1 MAERKKKPAV
11 DNATDLSTR
20 LQAAEDSIDRV
31 RAEAD
36 VRKTEQEKNLKKAKS
51 DSRARARGS
60 EKQRKEDERRADAE
74 TQQRL
79 AELEYAADYRKKLQR
94 ERRKAE
100 AEKREARIAAEEAA
114 RAARSAEIA
123 ELLEKERR
131 EARERSERAE
141 ALLNR
146 VARAKEKPSEPVIQ
160 SEEAVPYSY
169 ETDTFDIKVVES
181 PAPEAIAEADEQEE
195 TATPAVFAEA
205 ELAAEEAEPM
215 AEAPEEESLSDSER
229 FVVDITDDRM
239 ILNIDSDGSV
249 YQIIEPEAEAA
260 ETEQSEPEEAP
271 EEKKTERVVGD
282 LPDVK
287 LSENPVV
294 AAIQQL
300 GKRVYTT
307 STYRKYTDKSR
318 NAIKEFDRIVSVKE
332 EPISDA
338 DDCARAEASIEALS
352 ALAAIVEIRCDN
364 LRVASRFGQ
373 KSAPKI
379 KEKLLSD
386 IERYNNKTSEF
397 TIYTGEQLTRIS
409 RELPE
414 RIAKGSGVEIIPVL
428 SKKSRYIEFSGE
440 YGSEGTR
447 VRIMSLGDFENRS
460 SKANPDPE
468 KKIIKKG
475 TFSLTP
481 VAASVTAAE
490 LLEGIYVT
498 SIESYDDY
506 RKIARYVE
514 KSIEREI
521 KKVNSKLSFTTEE
534 GKLSKSLE
542 KQRKAIEKLT
552 DDIRDKMEV
561 AKDRLFTTTLAVLEG
576 KKAEFKN
583 SEEVKSDVSREAEE
597 SEAKKKQ
604 LVLTLALRREKLI
617 VAINMLA
624 GALVTENSEK
634 IEKAKSELH
643 AEMISYN
650 NAVALCAAANK
661 INITPVLS
669 TIVDKIVAG
678 ERYFDIPRLATLS
691 ELVETVGDVERVVC
705 SFEKAQKTEKK
716 IATIIKTEKTNASPK
731 EKRGGLQMS
740 QARFFIRDSAAES
753 LFESFASG
761 VGFSEGAVIGAAAPA
776 ASALAGGAL
785 AATAIAETATQD
797 MTEAAIEAPMA
808 EAAAEIAE
816 QIPVEVNEAVAAAE
830 ASAVESAGESS
841 LGEEFSFE
849 PGVFAFDEGV
859 SSDIPEE
866 ITEAA
871 ALEQL
876 DAIEDD
882 TAELLGDTAVQIPQA
897 LAEDIAELPF
907 AEDIEEASLLEELVD
922 EAPIEEIAPRMLL
935 KTTLGEGGEEIV
947 EELPFVEELIDDETN
962 PTSFIG
968 ADSEQ
973 GYEPLNADDT
983 LMPIDM
989 SRLDDDLYSTDGEA
1003 DIRIADPE
1011 VPDGAELEDGE
1022 LPLSQGPIYP
1032 GNMVGNSGI
1041 FADDYED
1048 PDDIATMPPVIE
1060 IEDNAE
1066 NIDNDVLTNP
1076 TKRGLKKHLSY
1087 LFKKIKKAERER
1099 AKLGRKK
1106 RQEKSVVPKAKHI
1119 ISILG
1124 VQKEII
1130 DIYCN
1135 ALTSCVEVG
1144 SKGQSRRIATTLRA
1158 ELKRYNRFVKEYE
1171 RLTDDRLTKAS
1182 LDIPASILEGEDYQV
1197 LPKVKLREFE
1207 APENGIVFDDGI
1219 TEIADY
1225 DTGYLN
1231 DVVMTE
1237 KDLKHRLQ
1245 STERDIEKLHSDL
1258 DKKVREKRH
1267 AWGIDKTIIIAECF
1281 AIQKKLIDTYA
1292 SNLHAACQ
1300 VSSIKNIQQ
1309 IKRDLAYEIK
1319 QYNRLVSEY
1328 RAVSGNKLT
1337 PASVNIPQDII
1348 QGNVYTPV
1356 ARVGCVHTG
1365 DDELGQEIAS
1375 MSRNSYGVE
1384 DGDLGEAGRAAFRS
1398 KVVSQAN
1405 KDLSLVTKRADYE
1418 ISMLES
1424 ERDILDYRFGKEP
1437 AQVRREK
1444 RDIARR
1450 IEKIRAKHKAALKY
1464 ENNDNRRYYAAVT
1477 ANPKTMNL
1485 RNKRADRTRIAALR
1499 SRIISLLN
1507 ERDIVNGKLMAL
1519 YAGTGE
1525 MINGSVNQTWR
1536 RVKNSAAAKS
1546 KKKQKELAK
1555 VVKALP
1561 ITLNDKNRF
1570 YTLMNKK
1577 IDAEST
1583 IALTKYRMRKEKM
1596 HKDDKL
1602 LAKRDIKEMKNR
1614 ANVLEKD
1621 VRALLKSTRGR
1632 IAEIEAGTAWIIA
1645 FFVTMVIIVAGIAV
1659 YFHYF
1664 GGSIMQILSA
1674 FS

>member
-31 RAEAD
+31 RAVAD
-36 VRKTEQEKNLKKAKS
+36 VRKSEQEKNLKKAKS

-60 EKQRKEDERRADAE
+60 EKQRKEDERRADLE

-79 AELEYAADYRKKLQR
+79 AELEYAEDYRKKLQR

-131 EARERSERAE
+131 EARERSERRE

-146 VARAKEKPSEPVIQ
+146 VARAKEKLSEPVIQ
-160 SEEAVPYSY
+160 NEEAVPYSY
-169 ETDTFDIKVVES
+169 EADSFDIKVVES

-205 ELAAEEAEPM
+205 ELATEEAEPM
-215 AEAPEEESLSDSER
+215 AEAPIEESLSDSER

-260 ETEQSEPEEAP
+260 ETEQTEQSEPEEAP

-287 LSENPVV
+287 LSQNPVV

-318 NAIKEFDRIVSVKE
+318 NAIKEFNRIVSVKE
-332 EPISDA
+332 EPIPDA

-409 RELPE
+409 LELPE
-414 RIAKGSGVEIIPVL
+414 RIAKGSGVEIIPVM
-428 SKKSRYIEFSGE
+428 SHKERYIEFSGE

-460 SKANPDPE
+460 SKITPDPE

-475 TFSLTP
+475 TFTLTP

-521 KKVNSKLSFTTEE
+521 KKVNSKLPFTTAE
-534 GKLSKSLE
+534 GNLSKRLE

-583 SEEVKSDVSREAEE
+583 SEEAKSNVSREAEE
-597 SEAKKKQ
+597 SETKKKQ

-650 NAVALCAAANK
+650 NAVALCAAASG

-691 ELVETVGDVERVVC
+691 ELVESVGDVERVVC
-705 SFEKAQKTEKK
+705 SFEEAQKTDKK
-716 IATIIKTEKTNASPK
+716 IATVIKTKKTDASPK

-753 LFESFASG
+753 LFDSFTSG
-761 VGFSEGAVIGAAAPA
+761 VGFSEGAVIGTVAPA

-797 MTEAAIEAPMA
+797 IPVAAIEAPMA
-808 EAAAEIAE
+808 EDT
-816 QIPVEVNEAVAAAE
+816 
-830 ASAVESAGESS
+830 AVESIGESS

-849 PGVFAFDEGV
+849 PGVFAFEEDV
-859 SSDIPEE
+859 ASDIPEAPFESDISE
-866 ITEAA
+866 ILAEESTEGAL
-871 ALEQL
+871 LEQL
-876 DAIEDD
+876 GATQDD
-882 TAELLGDTAVQIPQA
+882 TAELLGDTAVPLPEA
-897 LAEDIAELPF
+897 LAEVTEELPF
-907 AEDIEEASLLEELVD
+907 AEGVEEASLLEELVE

-947 EELPFVEELIDDETN
+947 EELPFVEELIDDETT
-962 PTSFIG
+962 PASFIG

-973 GYEPLNADDT
+973 GYEPLSADDT

-1003 DIRIADPE
+1003 DIRIEDSE
-1011 VPDGAELEDGE
+1011 MTEGAELEDGE

-1032 GNMVGNSGI
+1032 GNMVGNSGV

-1048 PDDIATMPPVIE
+1048 PDDIATMPPVVE

-1087 LFKKIKKAERER
+1087 LFKKIKKAEHER

-1144 SKGQSRRIATTLRA
+1144 SKGQSRRIATALRA

-1182 LDIPASILEGEDYQV
+1182 LDIPAAILEGEDYQV

-1237 KDLKHRLQ
+1237 KDLKNRLQ
-1245 STERDIEKLHSDL
+1245 STERDIEKLHADL
-1258 DKKVREKRH
+1258 DKKIREKRH

-1328 RAVSGNKLT
+1328 KAVSGNKLT

-1536 RVKNSAAAKS
+1536 RVKNNAAAKS
-1546 KKKQKELAK
+1546 KKKQKELSK

-1614 ANVLEKD
+1614 AKVLEKD

-1645 FFVTMVIIVAGIAV
+1645 FFVTMVIIVAGVAI

-1664 GGSIMQILSA
+1664 GDGIMQILSA

>member
-31 RAEAD
+31 RAVAD
-36 VRKTEQEKNLKKAKS
+36 VRKSEQEKNLKKAKS

-60 EKQRKEDERRADAE
+60 EKQRKEDERRVDLE

-79 AELEYAADYRKKLQR
+79 AELEYAEDYRKKLQR

-131 EARERSERAE
+131 EARERSERRE

-146 VARAKEKPSEPVIQ
+146 VARAKEKLSEPVIQ
-160 SEEAVPYSY
+160 NEEAVPYSY
-169 ETDTFDIKVVES
+169 EADSFDIKVVES

-205 ELAAEEAEPM
+205 ELATEEAEPM
-215 AEAPEEESLSDSER
+215 AEAPIEESLSDSER

-260 ETEQSEPEEAP
+260 ETEQTERSEPEEAP
-271 EEKKTERVVGD
+271 EEKKTERIVGD

-287 LSENPVV
+287 LSQNPVV

-318 NAIKEFDRIVSVKE
+318 NAIKEFNRIVSVKE
-332 EPISDA
+332 EPIPDA
-338 DDCARAEASIEALS
+338 DDCARAAASIEALS

-409 RELPE
+409 PELPE
-414 RIAKGSGVEIIPVL
+414 RIANGSGVEIIPVM
-428 SKKSRYIEFSGE
+428 SHKERYIEFSGE

-447 VRIMSLGDFENRS
+447 VRVMSLGDFENRS
-460 SKANPDPE
+460 SKITPDPE

-475 TFSLTP
+475 TFTLTP

-490 LLEGIYVT
+490 LLDGIYVT

-506 RKIARYVE
+506 RKIARYVQ

-534 GKLSKSLE
+534 GNLSKRLE

-583 SEEVKSDVSREAEE
+583 IEEANSDVSLEAEE

-669 TIVDKIVAG
+669 TIVDKIVSG
-678 ERYFDIPRLATLS
+678 EHYFDIPRLATLS

-705 SFEKAQKTEKK
+705 SFEKAQKADKK
-716 IATIIKTEKTNASPK
+716 IATVIKTKKTDASPK

-753 LFESFASG
+753 LFDSFTSG
-761 VGFSEGAVIGAAAPA
+761 VGFSEGAVIGTVAPA

-797 MTEAAIEAPMA
+797 IAEAAIEAPMA
-808 EAAAEIAE
+808 EDT
-816 QIPVEVNEAVAAAE
+816 
-830 ASAVESAGESS
+830 AVESIGESS

-859 SSDIPEE
+859 SPEIPEE
-866 ITEAA
+866 ITEALA
-871 ALEQL
+871 FEQQNV
-876 DAIEDD
+876 IENDV
-882 TAELLGDTAVQIPQA
+882 AELLGDTAVPLPEA
-897 LAEDIAELPF
+897 LTDLTEELPLAEG
-907 AEDIEEASLLEELVD
+907 IEEAPLLEELVE

-947 EELPFVEELIDDETN
+947 EELPFVEELIDDETT
-962 PTSFIG
+962 PASFIG

-973 GYEPLNADDT
+973 GYEPLSADDT

-1003 DIRIADPE
+1003 DIRIEDPE
-1011 VPDGAELEDGE
+1011 MTEGAELEDGE

-1032 GNMVGNSGI
+1032 GNMVGNSGV

-1048 PDDIATMPPVIE
+1048 PDDIATMPPVVE

-1099 AKLGRKK
+1099 AKLVRKK

-1144 SKGQSRRIATTLRA
+1144 SKGQSRRIATSLRA

-1219 TEIADY
+1219 TEIADN
-1225 DTGYLN
+1225 DTSYLN

-1237 KDLKHRLQ
+1237 KDLKNRLQ
-1245 STERDIEKLHSDL
+1245 STERDIEKFHADL
-1258 DKKVREKRH
+1258 DKKIREKRH

-1328 RAVSGNKLT
+1328 KAVSGNKLT

-1384 DGDLGEAGRAAFRS
+1384 DGDLDEAGRAAFRS

-1437 AQVRREK
+1437 AQVKREK

-1645 FFVTMVIIVAGIAV
+1645 FFVTMVIIVAGVAV

-1664 GGSIMQILSA
+1664 GDGIMQILSA